1 MSGMLQA
8 GVIGWPIGH
17 SRSPKLHGHWL
28 KTYGIAGR
36 YDAVA
41 VEPEALSGFI
51 RRLADSGWRGC
62 NVTIP
67 HKEAVFGLVD
77 RVSDTARRIGA
88 INTVIVED
96 DGRLHGHNTDAY
108 GFIENLRQSL
118 PGFDFAAG
126 PALVLGAGGA
136 GRAVVAALQDAG
148 VPEIRLANRNRGR
161 AEALAAALPDRVT
174 VVDWAGGDLGGI
186 NLLVNAT
193 SLGMAGQPPL
203 DIALDRLP
211 VTTLVTDLVY
221 VPLETP
227 LLAAARGRG
236 NSAVDGLGMLLHQA
250 RPGFAAWFG
259 REPEVTDA
267 LRAAVLA

>member
-51 RRLADSGWRGC
+51 RRLADRGWRGC

-88 INTVIVED
+88 INTVIVVD
-96 DGRLHGHNTDAY
+96 DGRLHGHNTD
-108 GFIENLRQSL
+108 
-118 PGFDFAAG
+118 
-126 PALVLGAGGA
+126 
-136 GRAVVAALQDAG
+136 
-148 VPEIRLANRNRGR
+148 
-161 AEALAAALPDRVT
+161 
-174 VVDWAGGDLGGI
+174 
-186 NLLVNAT
+186 
-193 SLGMAGQPPL
+193 
-203 DIALDRLP
+203 
-211 VTTLVTDLVY
+211 
-221 VPLETP
+221 
-227 LLAAARGRG
+227 
-236 NSAVDGLGMLLHQA
+236 
-250 RPGFAAWFG
+250 
-259 REPEVTDA
+259 
-267 LRAAVLA
+267 